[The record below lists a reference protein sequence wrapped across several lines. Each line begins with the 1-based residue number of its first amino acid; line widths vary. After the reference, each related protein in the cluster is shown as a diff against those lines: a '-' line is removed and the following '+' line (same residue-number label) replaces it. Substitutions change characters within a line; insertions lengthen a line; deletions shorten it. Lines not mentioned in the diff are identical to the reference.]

1 MPHTPPP
8 PPPKPLFPVSYLK
21 SPLQNNKISPQRSVG
36 GGSITLQTQD
46 DQSLTAESK
55 ADKKWK
61 AVKCGRILDKIK
73 TEGGLHTLVFLNES
87 SMCV

>member
-1 MPHTPPP
+1 MPL

-21 SPLQNNKISPQRSVG
+21 SPLQNNKILPQRSVCG
-36 GGSITLQTQD
+36 GLITRQTQD
-46 DQSLTAESK
+46 DQSLTAQSK

-73 TEGGLHTLVFLNES
+73 TEGGLHCLTK
-87 SMCV
+87 